1 VFIVNEALA
10 KMGDPHIIG
19 EVNHYQ
25 GKWELKDTLDK
36 LLRDARQHVNEISKE
51 ALAVVTLC

>member
-1 VFIVNEALA
+1 
-10 KMGDPHIIG
+10 MGDPRIIG